1 MPPGLFS
8 QGRVSGAAPGLIV
21 VSSRGKVDKPPVFQL
36 SFINRVCWCL
46 RIIAG
51 MNPQAVPRLAIALIV
66 ALSGAGAARAQS
78 AAPVAAPATATAP
91 SPAAS
96 NPAAALPLWAQ
107 EKLAESRRDPKAFDR
122 YYKHGRKVADFCANC
137 HGPDGQSVLP
147 EVPNLAG
154 QNTIYVLAQLVK
166 FSEGK
171 RKQFFMERL
180 MLALTQEE
188 KMAVAIFYTNQ
199 PPKSIPAPDPALAA
213 RGKALYDKGCHKCHG
228 ANGHG
233 NEKNARLAGQ
243 GPEYLTA
250 NMRRYKDGSAARP
263 DEKMSKAAKALTD
276 DDIRAL
282 VAYIG
287 SMN

>member
-1 MPPGLFS
+1 
-8 QGRVSGAAPGLIV
+8 
-21 VSSRGKVDKPPVFQL
+21 
-36 SFINRVCWCL
+36 
-46 RIIAG
+46 
-51 MNPQAVPRLAIALIV
+51 MNPQAVPRLALALIV
-66 ALSGAGAARAQS
+66 ALCGAGAARSQS

-166 FSEGK
+166 FTEGK
-171 RKQFFMERL
+171 RKQFFMEGL
-180 MLALTQEE
+180 MKALTQDE
-188 KMAVAIFYTNQ
+188 KMAVAIFYTTQ
-199 PPKSIPAPDPALAA
+199 PPKSIPVPDPAVAA
-213 RGKALYDKGCHKCHG
+213 RGKELYDKGCYKCHG
-228 ANGHG
+228 ADGHG

-243 GPEYLTA
+243 GPEYLTV
-250 NMRRYKDGSAARP
+250 N
-263 DEKMSKAAKALTD
+263 
-276 DDIRAL
+276 
-282 VAYIG
+282 
-287 SMN
+287 